1 MYLATLMNIKEL
13 DSLISN
19 MRDTLNTLFVLF
31 LNEIGKKLLS
41 FIIKKGRKELSNDVI
56 VMFCIFVISLSMISS
71 KLHRR

>member
-41 FIIKKGRKELSNDVI
+41 FIIKKRKEGTE
-56 VMFCIFVISLSMISS
+56 
-71 KLHRR
+71 